1 MLLMLTS
8 MSFCR
13 PPTDYQSQLR
23 SLRPPATSLRAPT
36 ELQGGTHLIKQRMP
50 HDMAFESEDPLEG
63 LRKSSMEAKRMES
76 IQSGNRV
83 ERPGKIFMPP
93 GDSLRVSEEQP
104 VPHGGWESDEEWP
117 QQPSKGPHPPTYPSH
132 QGNFDRDQFSAE
144 NKGMPNQGDQ
154 GGQEWSQ
161 STSTSDQESY
171 NNILQPE
178 GTSKWDRFTN
188 KDQDVRG
195 GGYYHSRFSPQDR
208 QCYTNIN
215 PQDIPQMKQNSA
227 EPQFG
232 PSGPGPG
239 LIGQGITPWDDIRVP
254 SREMFTEKVASY
266 LQGLPQDTFSRPRD
280 SPEIWNTNSVLGSAQ
295 SFVNSMGKF
304 RQFESSKGTFQNVQ
318 SLGGPVLNHIVY
330 PDVIK
335 CDAKN
340 NEDARTDSFDWDDS
354 FDEILAGQNLTPY
367 EGEVEGNEQNKMGD
381 EMKDNSTRQCDVPY
395 EKQPDNGNVV
405 EGAVNEH
412 SGGKPENG
420 FDDNV
425 ESPKKG
431 TSQESEDRTGLTP
444 RIDSC
449 TGLTP
454 SLDSPGIE
462 NVRYIEQAQ
471 SKDSPLQNSIAQME
485 SNTVSPLLGN
495 SVSKPMTPGFKPI
508 ERKMSPSPGGI
519 QPSMGSVSVDHM
531 PSHVPDEQREPVRK
545 IVRPTAKR
553 GRWKSCQG
561 WGVYSKKKLV
571 SLEPMKVGFSLI
583 YLYLSK
589 FNGNFTRFPTPSGD
603 CVTFQTNLFE
613 IMSYHM

>member
-1 MLLMLTS
+1 M
-8 MSFCR
+8 R
-13 PPTDYQSQLR
+13 PSAEFQRDFYPAKQQL
-23 SLRPPATSLRAPT
+23 
-36 ELQGGTHLIKQRMP
+36 QK
-50 HDMAFESEDPLEG
+50 DMTFESEDPLEG
-63 LRKSSMEAKRMES
+63 LRKSYVEAN
-76 IQSGNRV
+76 NRV
-83 ERPGKIFMPP
+83 ESLQSRNKFERPGKILMPS

-117 QQPSKGPHPPTYPSH
+117 QQPTKGPHPLTYPSH

-144 NKGMPNQGDQ
+144 NNQMSNQEDQ

-215 PQDIPQMKQNSA
+215 PQDIAKMEQNSA

-232 PSGPGPG
+232 PSGPCPG
-239 LIGQGITPWDDIRVP
+239 LIGPGITPWDDIRVP

-367 EGEVEGNEQNKMGD
+367 EGKVEENEHNRAED
-381 EMKDNSTRQCDVPY
+381 EMKDDATRQCAGPVKEEYKKTEDPI
-395 EKQPDNGNVV
+395 ETTTS
-405 EGAVNEH
+405 EH
-412 SGGKPENG
+412 SGRRSEKSL
-420 FDDNV
+420 DDN
-425 ESPKKG
+425 EENQTKG
-431 TSQESEDRTGLTP
+431 NSQESEDRTGLTP
-444 RIDSC
+444 RIDSR

-462 NVRYIEQAQ
+462 HVSYIEQAQ
-471 SKDSPLQNSIAQME
+471 SKDSPLQNCVAQRG
-485 SNTVSPLLGN
+485 SNTVSPLPGN
-495 SVSKPMTPGFKPI
+495 SVNKPMTPGVCGFKPI
-508 ERKMSPSPGGI
+508 ERKVSPSPGGF
-519 QPSMGSVSVDHM
+519 QTTMGSVSVDHM

-553 GRWKSCQG
+553 GRWKSCQAG
-561 WGVYSKKKLV
+561 GIYPKK
-571 SLEPMKVGFSLI
+571 LEPMKVGFSLI

-589 FNGNFTRFPTPSGD
+589 FNDNSTRFPTPSGD
-603 CVTFQTNLFE
+603 CVTFQTNLFWIYIYICLTTWASAKKMAPE
-613 IMSYHM
+613 CDN